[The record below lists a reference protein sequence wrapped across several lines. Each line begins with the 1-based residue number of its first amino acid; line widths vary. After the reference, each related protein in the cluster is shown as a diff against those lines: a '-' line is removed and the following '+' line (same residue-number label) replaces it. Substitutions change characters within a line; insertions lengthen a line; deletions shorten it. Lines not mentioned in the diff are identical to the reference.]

1 MDIEH
6 PEIGRYQRLGYLPE
20 DERYAEE
27 SRYSDDLFEQMLE
40 DRLDREDDED
50 A

>member
-6 PEIGRYQRLGYLPE
+6 PDIGRLERHGFLPE
-20 DERYAEE
+20 D

-40 DRLDREDDED
+40 NRLEEDDE
-50 A
+50 